1 MGDNSKPNP
10 KTKSLV
16 AQKKR
21 QDTINPGF
29 QLKKP
34 IGLTVSLIILAQ

>member
-1 MGDNSKPNP
+1 MGDDPNQ
-10 KTKSLV
+10 KSISQI

-21 QDTINPGF
+21 QNTINPGF